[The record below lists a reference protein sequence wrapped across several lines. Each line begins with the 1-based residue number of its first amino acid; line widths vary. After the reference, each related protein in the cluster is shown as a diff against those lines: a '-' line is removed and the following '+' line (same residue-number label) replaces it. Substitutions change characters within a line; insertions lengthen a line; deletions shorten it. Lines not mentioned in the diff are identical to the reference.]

1 LRLLHST
8 SASYAILTR
17 PRRRLQPSAA
27 QHGACMRSPRW
38 NIISPAA
45 ALSRVD
51 SGAFAHFACESAVI
65 APPVA
70 ARGRTVGPVP
80 TAFAVRRRRSFSLRC
95 STSSAAFG

>member
-45 ALSRVD
+45 ALSRAD
-51 SGAFAHFACESAVI
+51 SGAFAHFACESAIV

-70 ARGRTVGPVP
+70 ARPDRGSGSHRGRCPPPSV
-80 TAFAVRRRRSFSLRC
+80 FL
-95 STSSAAFG
+95 AALQHKLCGVW